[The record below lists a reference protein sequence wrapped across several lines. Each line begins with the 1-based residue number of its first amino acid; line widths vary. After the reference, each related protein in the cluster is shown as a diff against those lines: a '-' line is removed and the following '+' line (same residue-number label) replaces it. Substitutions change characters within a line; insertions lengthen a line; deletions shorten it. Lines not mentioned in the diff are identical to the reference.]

1 MNIIKPSANVIAVTT
16 ANNIYSSV
24 LVYVAATAA
33 ATVNVAS
40 NTGTTIG
47 TFVIPANQYIF
58 VQKNPTDTISANVA
72 VQATPAAYRG

>member
-16 ANNIYSSV
+16 ANNVYSTP

-33 ATVNVAS
+33 ATITVAS
-40 NTGTTIG
+40 NTGTQIG
-47 TFVIPANQYIF
+47 SFVIPSGQYIF
-58 VQKNPTDTISANVA
+58 VQKNPTDTIAANVA

>member
-16 ANNIYSSV
+16 ANSV
-24 LVYVAATAA
+24 YGSVVVYVAATAA
-33 ATVNVAS
+33 AQVNVAS
-40 NTGTTIG
+40 NTGTQLG
-47 TFVIPANQYIF
+47 SFVIPANQYIF